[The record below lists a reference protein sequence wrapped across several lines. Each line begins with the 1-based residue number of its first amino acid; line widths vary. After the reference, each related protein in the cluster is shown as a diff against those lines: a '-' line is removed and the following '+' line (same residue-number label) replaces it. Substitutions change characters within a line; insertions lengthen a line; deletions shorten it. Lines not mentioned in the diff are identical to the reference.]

1 MFGRADAG
9 VIQSSMDDPTRKIGF
24 ELGDT
29 FAEALTETTQ
39 SLVCVLD
46 RDGTFMLFNDACERA
61 TGFTRQEV
69 LGRPA
74 FESVIPAE
82 EAEAFREC
90 SRSSGDRPLQPP
102 GRALADEGRRGA

>member
-1 MFGRADAG
+1 
-9 VIQSSMDDPTRKIGF
+9 MDDPTRKSDF

-29 FAEALTETTQ
+29 FAEVLTETTQ

-74 FESVIPAE
+74 FESVIPPRRRRRFA
-82 EAEAFREC
+82 RC
-90 SRSSGDRPLQPP
+90 SRSSG
-102 GRALADEGRRGA
+102 GRATRALRSGTGRRRTAAGA

>member
-1 MFGRADAG
+1 MSGDCKSCLRYVHYGPWRTRPRA
-9 VIQSSMDDPTRKIGF
+9 TRQINF

-29 FAEALTETTQ
+29 FAEALTEATQ

-82 EAEAFREC
+82 EAEAFREV
-90 SRSSGDRPLQPP
+90 
-102 GRALADEGRRGA
+102 LAFIWRTGH